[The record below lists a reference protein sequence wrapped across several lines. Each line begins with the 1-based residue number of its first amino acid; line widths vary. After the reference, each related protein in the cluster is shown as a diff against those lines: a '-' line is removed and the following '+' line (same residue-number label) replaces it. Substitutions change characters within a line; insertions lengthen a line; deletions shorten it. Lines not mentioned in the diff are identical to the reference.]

1 MFNVISLKEI
11 IMIIILLNNIT
22 HSYLSELFIH

>member
-22 HSYLSELFIH
+22 HSYLFELFIH